1 MWHFILLLAGFLP
14 LIYGANL
21 LVDYASA
28 LAKRF
33 NIPNLVIGL
42 TIVAFGTSAPELVVN
57 LFASLGKNS
66 GIVMGNVV
74 GSNIFN
80 IGVIMAISAIIF
92 PLAVKNTTTWI
103 EVPLAL
109 LAGVV
114 VLIQANDMLIDG
126 DGTSVLTRTDGL
138 MLLLFF
144 IIFLAYNYTLM
155 KKGDFSEEFPVK
167 DTKPWKAVLLILAG
181 LALLVAGGRMIVYGA
196 IEVATRLGIPER
208 IIGLTIVSIGTSLP
222 ELATSI
228 VAARKKN
235 TDIAVGNIVGSNI
248 FNIFF
253 ILGTSAV
260 IYPVTVHPSSNIDLL
275 MNVML
280 SAMIFVFI
288 FAGKGK
294 SIDRKEG
301 IVMLLFYLGYLTYLI
316 TMPA

>member
-57 LFASLGKNS
+57 LFAAAENNA
-66 GIVMGNVV
+66 GIVMGNVI

-80 IGVIMAISAIIF
+80 IGVILAVSAILYPISIRH
-92 PLAVKNTTTWI
+92 TTTWI
-103 EVPLAL
+103 EVPLAF
-109 LAGVV
+109 LAAVV
-114 VLIQANDMLIDG
+114 VFILTGDQIIDRAGQAL
-126 DGTSVLTRTDGL
+126 LTRSDGL
-138 MLLLFF
+138 LLLLFF
-144 IIFLAYNYTLM
+144 IIFLAYNYVLM
-155 KKGDFSEEFPVK
+155 RRGDHTEELEIRSKTAP
-167 DTKPWKAVLLILAG
+167 AAILLILAG

-196 IEVATRLGIPER
+196 VQVASSLGISER
-208 IIGLTIVSIGTSLP
+208 IIALTIVSAGTSLP

-235 TDIAVGNIVGSNI
+235 NDIAIGNILGSNI

-253 ILGTSAV
+253 ILGLSAV
-260 IYPVTVHPSSNIDLL
+260 IHPVTIQPGTITDILVNIA
-275 MNVML
+275 L
-280 SAMIFVFI
+280 SAIVFFFI
-288 FAGKGK
+288 FTGKGRK
-294 SIDRKEG
+294 IDRWEG
-301 IVMLLFYLGYLTYLI
+301 ILILVLFIFYLSYLI
-316 TMPA
+316 FSR